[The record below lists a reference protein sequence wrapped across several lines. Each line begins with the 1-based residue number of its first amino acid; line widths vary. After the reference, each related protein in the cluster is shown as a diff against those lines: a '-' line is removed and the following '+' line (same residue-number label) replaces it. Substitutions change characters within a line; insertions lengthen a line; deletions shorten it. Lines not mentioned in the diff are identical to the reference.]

1 MSHLTINDQKTSI
14 NYHTL
19 SISLLPPHAKVSSR
33 SMITQKE
40 KVEGQGAAV
49 ITKTYTSARHVMWE
63 WHEAHNKARIEALQ

>member
-1 MSHLTINDQKTSI
+1 MI
-14 NYHTL
+14 
-19 SISLLPPHAKVSSR
+19 AKVSSR

-49 ITKTYTSARHVMWE
+49 ITKTYTSARHVMLE